1 MLPDSDLYPAAGAS
15 AVVALIAL
23 VISGITLALFF
34 GGAGAFWGPVNDM
47 FIVVTVLALIL
58 PMLAVDRLAA
68 DAGIGWVRL
77 VTIGA
82 VLGAILIAVGQTA
95 LVLGF
100 LSLQGS
106 FVTGGLGFIPI
117 VVWLVALVVLTFAS
131 GVLPSPVGG
140 AAVVVLV
147 LIGVEALVG
156 SATYGPLLWI
166 ASIALLAAMVAW
178 LLSEEASYVN
188 GAVLPIDG
196 GHSPVDVATVA
207 FAKASA

>member
-1 MLPDSDLYPAAGAS
+1 MLADSDLYPAAGAS

-68 DAGIGWVRL
+68 DAGIGWMRL
-77 VTIGA
+77 VTIVA

-178 LLSEEASYVN
+178 LWILSSTLLAR
-188 GAVLPIDG
+188 AP
-196 GHSPVDVATVA
+196 A
-207 FAKASA
+207 

>member
-47 FIVVTVLALIL
+47 FIVVTVLALNL
-58 PMLAVDRLAA
+58 PMLAVDRHAA

-178 LLSEEASYVN
+178 LWILSSTLLAR
-188 GAVLPIDG
+188 AP
-196 GHSPVDVATVA
+196 A
-207 FAKASA
+207 

>member
-117 VVWLVALVVLTFAS
+117 VVWLVALVVLAFAS

-178 LLSEEASYVN
+178 LWILSSTLLAR
-188 GAVLPIDG
+188 AP
-196 GHSPVDVATVA
+196 A
-207 FAKASA
+207 

>member
-178 LLSEEASYVN
+178 LWILSSTLLAR
-188 GAVLPIDG
+188 AP
-196 GHSPVDVATVA
+196 A
-207 FAKASA
+207 

>member
-68 DAGIGWVRL
+68 EAGIGWVRL
-77 VTIGA
+77 VTIVA
-82 VLGAILIAVGQTA
+82 VLGAILIAIGQTA

-178 LLSEEASYVN
+178 LWILSSTLLARAPASSTAPF
-188 GAVLPIDG
+188 GRHGLG
-196 GHSPVDVATVA
+196 L
-207 FAKASA
+207 

>member
-68 DAGIGWVRL
+68 EAGIGWVRL

-100 LSLQGS
+100 LRLQGS

-178 LLSEEASYVN
+178 LWILSSTLLAR
-188 GAVLPIDG
+188 AP
-196 GHSPVDVATVA
+196 A
-207 FAKASA
+207 

>member
-117 VVWLVALVVLTFAS
+117 VVWLVALVVLAFAS
-131 GVLPSPVGG
+131 GVLPSPVGW
-140 AAVVVLV
+140 AAVAVLV

-156 SATYGPLLWI
+156 SASYGPLLWI

-178 LLSEEASYVN
+178 LWILSSTLLAR
-188 GAVLPIDG
+188 AP
-196 GHSPVDVATVA
+196 A
-207 FAKASA
+207 

>member
-68 DAGIGWVRL
+68 EAGIGWVRL

-166 ASIALLAAMVAW
+166 ASIALLAALVAW
-178 LLSEEASYVN
+178 LWILSSTLLAR
-188 GAVLPIDG
+188 AP
-196 GHSPVDVATVA
+196 A
-207 FAKASA
+207 

>member
-1 MLPDSDLYPAAGAS
+1 MLADSDLYPAAGAS

-68 DAGIGWVRL
+68 EAGIGWVRL

-178 LLSEEASYVN
+178 LWILSSTLLAR
-188 GAVLPIDG
+188 AP
-196 GHSPVDVATVA
+196 A
-207 FAKASA
+207 

>member
-68 DAGIGWVRL
+68 EAGIGWMRL
-77 VTIGA
+77 VTIAA

-178 LLSEEASYVN
+178 LWILSSTLLAR
-188 GAVLPIDG
+188 AP
-196 GHSPVDVATVA
+196 A
-207 FAKASA
+207 

>member
-166 ASIALLAAMVAW
+166 ASIALLAALVAW
-178 LLSEEASYVN
+178 LWILSSTLLAR
-188 GAVLPIDG
+188 AP
-196 GHSPVDVATVA
+196 A
-207 FAKASA
+207 

>member
-1 MLPDSDLYPAAGAS
+1 MLADSDLYPAAGAS

-47 FIVVTVLALIL
+47 FIV
-58 PMLAVDRLAA
+58 RLAA
-68 DAGIGWVRL
+68 DAGIGWMRL
-77 VTIGA
+77 VTIVA

-117 VVWLVALVVLTFAS
+117 VVWLVALVVLAFAS
-131 GVLPSPVGG
+131 GVLPSPVGW
-140 AAVVVLV
+140 AAVAVLV

-156 SATYGPLLWI
+156 SASYGPLLWI

-178 LLSEEASYVN
+178 LWILSSTLLAR
-188 GAVLPIDG
+188 AP
-196 GHSPVDVATVA
+196 A
-207 FAKASA
+207 

>member
-68 DAGIGWVRL
+68 EAGIGWVRL

-178 LLSEEASYVN
+178 LWILSSTLLAR
-188 GAVLPIDG
+188 AP
-196 GHSPVDVATVA
+196 A
-207 FAKASA
+207 